1 MILPIILFLILLIAP
16 DVYLWLHLIE
26 PMKTWWIST
35 IWFVPTALSLLS
47 FFMARAG
54 FYHNTF
60 MRIMFAFIL
69 IFALPKIIFI
79 LLDFFVMWQIALG
92 AALMVDL
99 IFLYGFFF
107 GWRRIIVRETV
118 CESDLLPDSFNGYRI
133 LQFSDLHVGTYIQN
147 PKFIKKLV
155 RIMNEQQADL
165 VVFTGDLVN
174 IHAEEVLPFMSVL
187 RTIKAKDGVFSI
199 MGNHDYCEYGMDAAH
214 EKKQKET
221 EPIKESTAHRH
232 QRILEY
238 LEERMGWKMLMN
250 EHVTI
255 VRKNNA
261 KEENKEEKIDLIGV
275 ENIGKPPFKSMG
287 NLPKA
292 MKGLE
297 EGTFKI
303 LLSHDPTHWRQGVL
317 HKTDIALT
325 LSGHTHAGQL
335 RIGKFSPAKWAYN
348 EWGGKYMEDGSML
361 HISPGI
367 GGTVPFRIGA
377 WPEINVI
384 TLRKKKE

>member
-16 DVYLWLHLIE
+16 DVYLWLHLVE
-26 PMKTWWIST
+26 PLKTWWIST

-99 IFLYGFFF
+99 ISLYGFFF

-118 CESDLLPDSFNGYRI
+118 CESNLLPDSFNGYRI

-147 PKFIKKLV
+147 PKSIKKLV

-174 IHAEEVLPFMSVL
+174 IHAEEVLPFMSDL

-261 KEENKEEKIDLIGV
+261 KEENKEEKNRLDRSRKHRKTTLQKHGKSAESNERIGGR
-275 ENIGKPPFKSMG
+275 NIQNIAQPRPNPLATRRFIQDGYCINPLGTHPRRATAHRKVLACKMGIQRMGRKIHGKRQHAAHF
-287 NLPKA
+287 
-292 MKGLE
+292 
-297 EGTFKI
+297 TR
-303 LLSHDPTHWRQGVL
+303 HWRHRSIPYWSL
-317 HKTDIALT
+317 A
-325 LSGHTHAGQL
+325 
-335 RIGKFSPAKWAYN
+335 
-348 EWGGKYMEDGSML
+348 
-361 HISPGI
+361 
-367 GGTVPFRIGA
+367 
-377 WPEINVI
+377 
-384 TLRKKKE
+384 